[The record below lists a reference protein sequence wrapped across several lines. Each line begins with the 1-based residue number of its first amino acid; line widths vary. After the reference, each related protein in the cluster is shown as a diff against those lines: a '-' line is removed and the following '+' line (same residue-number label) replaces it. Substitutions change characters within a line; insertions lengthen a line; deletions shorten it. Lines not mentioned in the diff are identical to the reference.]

1 MIWKRWKTPTWWLS
15 ALYLWFKTLYL
26 WLNPLYL
33 SIRWLFY
40 GIFGDNW
47 QIHNISAWRTWSRI
61 PQVFE
66 YRFFRSPLLEN
77 VKWLVEACSKWR
89 CQDNF
94 LTHYLTSQSPHLPNN
109 PLFQTTPLPFTF
121 RAPPMPGL
129 RWRNPQLSHITLRP
143 GGGGRIY
150 TPYNYIWKPSRSWF
164 RARSKKSPWG
174 DYTSSGHAF
183 IPLLVCRDAPAY
195 EIWYDMVGA
204 LPVW

>member
-1 MIWKRWKTPTWWLS
+1 MIQNTNTNNIRFQKVTRMRIRILVLGLKCSNTEFFAHLCYRTSSDLWRLVQNGDAKTT
-15 ALYLWFKTLYL
+15 F
-26 WLNPLYL
+26 N
-33 SIRWLFY
+33 
-40 GIFGDNW
+40 
-47 QIHNISAWRTWSRI
+47 
-61 PQVFE
+61 
-66 YRFFRSPLLEN
+66 
-77 VKWLVEACSKWR
+77 
-89 CQDNF
+89 
-94 LTHYLTSQSPHLPNN
+94 YLTSQSPHSPKN
-109 PLFQTTPLPFTF
+109 PLFQTTPLPFSF

-143 GGGGRIY
+143 GGWGRIY

>member
-1 MIWKRWKTPTWWLS
+1 MYFEIIREAPVFRFSTILNFHFDYLTPSLRQ
-15 ALYLWFKTLYL
+15 LFETL
-26 WLNPLYL
+26 LNKP
-33 SIRWLFY
+33 
-40 GIFGDNW
+40 
-47 QIHNISAWRTWSRI
+47 ISAFT
-61 PQVFE
+61 Q
-66 YRFFRSPLLEN
+66 
-77 VKWLVEACSKWR
+77 
-89 CQDNF
+89 
-94 LTHYLTSQSPHLPNN
+94 QSPFTEH
-109 PLFQTTPLPFTF
+109 TPPFTF

>member
-1 MIWKRWKTPTWWLS
+1 M
-15 ALYLWFKTLYL
+15 
-26 WLNPLYL
+26 
-33 SIRWLFY
+33 
-40 GIFGDNW
+40 
-47 QIHNISAWRTWSRI
+47 
-61 PQVFE
+61 FE
-66 YRFFRSPLLEN
+66 YRIFRSSLLQN

-94 LTHYLTSQSPHLPNN
+94 LIHYLTSQSPHLPNN
-109 PLFQTTPLPFTF
+109 PLFQTTPLPFSF

-174 DYTSSGHAF
+174 RLHIIWPRFYPPSGM
-183 IPLLVCRDAPAY
+183 PWCPCLR
-195 EIWYDMVGA
+195 DMVWYGRRPA
-204 LPVW
+204 GMVTFTSYTFYQQNFACGWIVWIFIFVTLHYVYFV

>member
-1 MIWKRWKTPTWWLS
+1 MQ
-15 ALYLWFKTLYL
+15 LYHKCINVLA
-26 WLNPLYL
+26 
-33 SIRWLFY
+33 
-40 GIFGDNW
+40 
-47 QIHNISAWRTWSRI
+47 QEWRTS
-61 PQVFE
+61 
-66 YRFFRSPLLEN
+66 SDL
-77 VKWLVEACSKWR
+77 WR
-89 CQDNF
+89 PVQNEDALDNF
-94 LTHYLTSQSPHLPNN
+94 LMHHLTSQSPHSLSN

>member
-1 MIWKRWKTPTWWLS
+1 MTQPGVFVNKMTEYIQ
-15 ALYLWFKTLYL
+15 
-26 WLNPLYL
+26 
-33 SIRWLFY
+33 FY
-40 GIFGDNW
+40 GIYGDNG
-47 QIHNISAWRTWSRI
+47 QIHNICAWRTWSAQDLRTSSDLWR
-61 PQVFE
+61 PVQN
-66 YRFFRSPLLEN
+66 EN
-77 VKWLVEACSKWR
+77 AL
-89 CQDNF
+89 DNF
-94 LTHYLTSQSPHLPNN
+94 LIHYLTSQSPHLPNN

-143 GGGGRIY
+143 GGWGRIY